1 MMHAKQASLFP
12 ELATERPP
20 TPVTDPACD
29 AAQRASR
36 GALSA
41 ILETVNVAAVP
52 QWSPFRYPGR
62 KTWLVP
68 TIRRWLRQRQ
78 SPPALFLEPFV
89 GGGSVSLAV
98 AGERLAERVLMVER
112 DAEVAAV
119 WSTIL
124 TGDADAFASRILAF
138 DLADLAAHTPS
149 QLLTL
154 LVPPALTPPKGLTLA
169 PDIRKEGEEG
179 EEGEAIEA
187 IEAIAFRTL
196 LRNRLAYGGL
206 LTADAGHLRQGEDG
220 RGLASRWY
228 PQTLRRRI
236 LAIRH
241 ITDHLTP
248 ITFVEGDG
256 MAILRAHADTP
267 GLMVFLD
274 PPYTAGVRG
283 KRAGR
288 RLYTHWALDHAELFR
303 LAATLKGDVLLT
315 YDDSPEVRALA
326 ARHGFLTRRVRM
338 KTTHHVQT
346 TELLIGRSFDW
357 FD

>member
-1 MMHAKQASLFP
+1 MQASLFP
-12 ELATERPP
+12 ELATEPPP
-20 TPVTDPACD
+20 TTDVGPAVD
-29 AAQRASR
+29 AAL

-41 ILETVNVAAVP
+41 PLKATTVAAVP
-52 QWSPFRYPGR
+52 HWSPFRYPGG

-68 TIRRWLRQRQ
+68 TIRRWLWQRR
-78 SPPALFLEPFV
+78 SPPVLFLEPFA

-98 AGERLAERVLMVER
+98 AGERLAERILMVER

-124 TGDADAFASRILAF
+124 TGDADAFATRVLAF
-138 DLADLAAHTPS
+138 DLGAYTPS

-154 LVPPALTPPKGLTLA
+154 LAPPAHPEREAGGAIPPAPTPPQGLTLA
-169 PDIRKEGEEG
+169 PDNREEM
-179 EEGEAIEA
+179 EEK
-187 IEAIAFRTL
+187 AFRTL

-228 PQTLRRRI
+228 PKTLRRRI

-241 ITDHLTP
+241 IADHLTP

-256 MAILRAHADTP
+256 IAILRAHVATP
-267 GLMVFLD
+267 GVMIFLD
-274 PPYTAGVRG
+274 PPYTAGTQG

-288 RLYTHWALDHAELFR
+288 RLYTHWALDHEALFR
-303 LAATLKGDVLLT
+303 LAATVCGEVLLT
-315 YDDSPEVRALA
+315 YDDTPEVRELA
-326 ARHGFLTRRVRM
+326 ARHGFMIRQVAM

-346 TELLIGRSFDW
+346 TELLIARAFDW
-357 FD
+357 LDDEAAL